1 MQRAQIL
8 GAIFGCSCWAADFSW
23 STKLG
28 TSLTMLMMYSKSI
41 AIKLE
46 RRGDDNA
53 LKALAETMELVTKA
67 HTAQKEFQDYRA
79 AQRQKSMIDKIPPKE
94 HLQAAQRQIDFDM
107 WGFAISSKTSA

>member
-1 MQRAQIL
+1 
-8 GAIFGCSCWAADFSW
+8 
-23 STKLG
+23 
-28 TSLTMLMMYSKSI
+28 MLMMYSKSI

-79 AQRQKSMIDKIPPKE
+79 AQRQKSLIEKTPSKE
-94 HLQAAQRQIDFDM
+94 YIQAVQRQIDFDM
-107 WGFAISSKTSA
+107 WGFAISSKTWA